1 MTAGEADVN
10 SSIRFQSA
18 CTVSTLL
25 RNEGLLKTSP
35 PPMTKSLK
43 NVRKQLLFSAQVNP
57 EDAFAAQ
64 CSRLWCFNNH
74 ERPAEARRCFFGMK
88 SSCQIAF
95 DALSVGESRRLLRC
109 PPGSGEQ
116 SGFGI
121 SHSLNS
127 QGLWPSADSTANCSL
142 IPSPLLFG
150 QLWIF
155 DCYESNSVRHATV
168 QPHSVSGAVCRM
180 WRETLTRTSPFFS
193 STIRFDDNKRTV
205 RWPKYNILDISF
217 FPSSSKQN
225 LIDDPCDGAP
235 LLSKTIHNDH
245 EHGLSSFKITY
256 STPSCC
262 SKYSQEEQCIDPQLE
277 IVHNT
282 FNIWA
287 CLSGVC

>member
-1 MTAGEADVN
+1 MSEN
-10 SSIRFQSA
+10 SYYSLHKLTQK
-18 CTVSTLL
+18 TLL
-25 RNEGLLKTSP
+25 LHSAAGFDVSIITSVQQ
-35 PPMTKSLK
+35 K
-43 NVRKQLLFSAQVNP
+43 P
-57 EDAFAAQ
+57 EDV
-64 CSRLWCFNNH
+64 
-74 ERPAEARRCFFGMK
+74 FFGMK
-88 SSCQIAF
+88 SSCQIVF